1 MESGES
7 NKRDGPPNG
16 LIDVTE
22 RHLKLD
28 EATFSDVIFFQRYRT
43 HTDVP
48 LTIYLEF
55 LNIYVNGGNVFYQT
69 PGGPFGSPSLRLEAL
84 DE

>member
-1 MESGES
+1 MVFVASITIMSYLLDKLLMKGNECYGVGGIKY
-7 NKRDGPPNG
+7 KRDEPPNG

-22 RHLKLD
+22 RHHKLD
-28 EATFSDVIFFQRYRT
+28 EATFSDVIFFQRDRT

-55 LNIYVNGGNVFYQT
+55 FKHI
-69 PGGPFGSPSLRLEAL
+69 R
-84 DE
+84 